1 MKKILLAF
9 TALGV
14 ILALSACEDQAQIA
28 SRNVSKAADNFQ
40 VLRRVVFYNSI
51 RDVYMLSIEGLCS
64 IKDEGKQ
71 LEVTCKIAEGD
82 FKKHFLGLSDNVT
95 YFAEQMETVE
105 VSVYH
110 HKVIFR
116 PQTFLPDIKLDF
128 DAEELG
134 RATVNKITGEE
145 GIMLEERTIGVE
157 PAVEPSPAPEGFTQE

>member
-1 MKKILLAF
+1 MKKFLTTF
-9 TALGV
+9 TALG
-14 ILALSACEDQAQIA
+14 IALALSGCEDQAQIA

-64 IKDEGKQ
+64 ILDQGKQ
-71 LEVTCKIAEGD
+71 LEVTCKVGEGD

-95 YFAEQMETVE
+95 YFAEQMETIS

-116 PQTFLPDIKLDF
+116 PQTFLPEIELDF
-128 DAEELG
+128 DAEELK
-134 RATVNKITGEE
+134 RVTVDQVTGED
-145 GIMLEERTIGVE
+145 GILLEERTITTEE
-157 PAVEPSPAPEGFTQE
+157 PR